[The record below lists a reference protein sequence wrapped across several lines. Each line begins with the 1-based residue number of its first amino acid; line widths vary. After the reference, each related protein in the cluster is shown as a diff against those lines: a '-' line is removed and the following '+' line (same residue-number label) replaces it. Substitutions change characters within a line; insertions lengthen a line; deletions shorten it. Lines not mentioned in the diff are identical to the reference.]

1 MLKKPGIIHF
11 WLKSLCT
18 CFIYL
23 SLIACNSAIL
33 YSQNPFVFEGEKCFT
48 EGKRLYHRGVYDS
61 AAIKLKCFLDLSPKR
76 DLLFEPLKGGI
87 RISKQE
93 MEQILTAC
101 LKLSVCFIILKDYDS
116 GFIYLDQ
123 GFVIFKQTGFQNE
136 KLLKDFY
143 FQKGNCCFLKEDYSN
158 AIHFYLVALSHMP
171 VGDPLRVSVYMNLGD
186 ICFLKEDADNAI
198 NHYRKALIL
207 LKASSDASIK
217 KSADILANLGAA
229 YFEKNDNEKAIYY
242 FLRAK
247 KIYENNHM
255 NDTLSIGRLF
265 VNLGSIYLKRN
276 EIKKSLNYYRSANR
290 YIRRTNKCYSPELLI
305 LYKDFASAYSKSG
318 MEDSCFFYL
327 SAAMDLLMNQK
338 QVENDEAADLYRLM
352 GNCSKSQN
360 HWQDALNYY
369 NKSLSTLIPEYRDGE
384 ENFRKILTNPVRLL
398 EFCKILTDRAQAIYQ
413 YGSVHPEEYDFIKRS
428 FSDYLTS
435 LKLLNVISK
444 GFGREGS
451 KLIFNETSKEFYSR
465 VLNIGFQVMDARED
479 QEKEKLFELSEE
491 SRNNVLLE
499 TMNEKTAKTVSGIPE
514 ILLKKD
520 STIQNELTLLSSKY
534 FCDPPLVAKDEQKTL
549 LNEVLRISD
558 LYQEH
563 DSLIK
568 EFESNNPKYFE
579 MKYGDA
585 HVSLAEIR
593 QKLDPDESLIE
604 YFTGDSTLFIF
615 LVSRDRVIVK
625 KVRIND
631 DFQASVKKYNKLL
644 AGADIQDYLRISK
657 MLYQFLLAPV
667 GNYLKNDKKLI
678 IIPDEILALVPFE
691 TLISD
696 TVTTTGITNLHYLVN
711 DFEICYHYSATLWR
725 KSFDVA
731 WNYQPGH
738 NKPFNFIGYSP
749 GFPLKNNN
757 LPYADDEILKVTR
770 ILKDHGVEA
779 VSVFHDQAT
788 EEHFKR
794 YTSSYSWIHIA
805 THSQIDNNYPE
816 RSGLLFTKDPESK
829 QNQPP
834 GNDILY
840 LDEIY
845 NLGLHADLVILS
857 ACATGTGKIIKSEG
871 AIALTRGFLYAGAS
885 NILYSLW
892 NITDKHTRDFMI
904 GFYSELVSGKSYSA
918 ALRAEKLKMI
928 SRPETS
934 LPTIWAPYVL
944 LGR

>member
-1 MLKKPGIIHF
+1 MKKPEIIYS
-11 WLKSLCT
+11 WLKNLRT

-23 SLIACNSAIL
+23 GLISGNFTIL
-33 YSQNPFVFEGEKCFT
+33 YSQNPFVFAGENCFT

-61 AAIKLKCFLDLSPKR
+61 AAIKLKCFLDLSPERK
-76 DLLFEPLKGGI
+76 LLVDPLASGI

-93 MEQILTAC
+93 VEQILSAC
-101 LKLSVCFIILKDYDS
+101 LKLSVCFIILKDFDS

-123 GFVIFKQTGFQNE
+123 GLVIFKQAGFQNE
-136 KLLKDFY
+136 KLLTDFY
-143 FQKGNCCFLKEDYSN
+143 FQKGNCYFLRKDYSN
-158 AIHFYLVALSHMP
+158 AIHFYQQALSHMP
-171 VGDPLRVSVYMNLGD
+171 MGDPLKVSVYMNLGD
-186 ICFLKEDADNAI
+186 IYFVKEDADNAI
-198 NHYRKALIL
+198 DHYRKALIL
-207 LKASSDASIK
+207 LKASAKGSLE

-229 YFEKNDNEKAIYY
+229 YFEKNDNEKAIFY
-242 FLRAK
+242 FLKAK
-247 KIYENNHM
+247 KIYELNHT

-265 VNLGSIYLKRN
+265 VNIGSVYLKRN
-276 EIKKSLNYYRSANR
+276 VINKSLNYYRSAIR
-290 YIRRTNKCYSPELLI
+290 YIRTKNKFYSPELLL

-318 MEDSCFFYL
+318 REDSCFFYL
-327 SAAMDLLMNQK
+327 SAAMDLLTHQK
-338 QVENDEAADLYRLM
+338 QDENDEAADLYRLM

-384 ENFRKILTNPVRLL
+384 ENFRRILTNPVRLL
-398 EFCKILTDRAQAIYQ
+398 EFCRILTDRAQAIYQ
-413 YGSVHPEEYDFIKRS
+413 YGSVHPEEVDFIKRS

-465 VLNIGFQVMDARED
+465 VLNIGFQDMDALDE
-479 QEKEKLFELSEE
+479 QEKEKLFGLSEK
-491 SRNNVLLE
+491 SRTNVLLE
-499 TMNEKTAKTVSGIPE
+499 TMNEKTAKRVSGIPE

-520 STIQNELTLLSSKY
+520 NAIQYELTRLGSKY
-534 FCDPPLVAKDEQKTL
+534 FSDPPLVAKDEQKTL
-549 LNEVLRISD
+549 LNEVMRISD

-568 EFESNNPKYFE
+568 EFELNNPKYFD
-579 MKYGDA
+579 MKYGDS

-615 LVSRDRVIVK
+615 LVTRDCVIVK

-644 AGADIQDYLRISK
+644 ASADIQDYFRISK
-657 MLYQFLLAPV
+657 MLYQFLLAPI
-667 GNYLKNDKKLI
+667 GSYLKNDKKLI

-691 TLISD
+691 TLVSD
-696 TVTTTGITNLHYLVN
+696 TFTTSGVTNNHYLVN

-725 KSFDVA
+725 KSFDA
-731 WNYQPGH
+731 AGDYQPGD
-738 NKPFNFIGYSP
+738 NKHFNFIGYSP
-749 GFPLKNNN
+749 GFQLKNNN
-757 LPYADDEILKVTR
+757 LPYADDEIIKVTR

-779 VSVFHDQAT
+779 VSVLHDQAT

-794 YTSSYSWIHIA
+794 YTSSYSWIHLA
-805 THSQIDNNYPE
+805 THSKVDFNYPE
-816 RSGLLFTKDPESK
+816 RSGLLFTEDPGSKKDQTS
-829 QNQPP
+829 
-834 GNDILY
+834 GNDVLY

-845 NLGLHADLVILS
+845 NLGLHADLVVLS

-871 AIALTRGFLYAGAS
+871 AMALTRGFLYAGAS

-944 LGR
+944 MGR